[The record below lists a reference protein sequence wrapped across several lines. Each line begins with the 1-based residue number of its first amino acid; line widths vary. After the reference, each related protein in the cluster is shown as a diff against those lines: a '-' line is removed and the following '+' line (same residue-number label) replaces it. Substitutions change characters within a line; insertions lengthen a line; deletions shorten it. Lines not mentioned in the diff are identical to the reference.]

1 MLNTHGTRAGNCGPL
16 GADLLQ
22 YKRPLSADG
31 THTTVPRCLRGKN
44 GGVLQF
50 QKIKKNKKRS
60 GGQCGKEKK
69 NRQNP
74 SQNPQAVTAAKTKCS
89 SVDLPGQIKEKYA
102 LFTKLSS
109 ELRPHPLW
117 RHYRMSDGRMPVTDR
132 QPSCHSQDLAN
143 HRSGLRPCPL
153 ITNPPTSPK
162 YGSGVAFLTQKQ
174 TIPSQQRPTMS
185 GLEPA
190 SAHCIRLI
198 CIQKRS
204 LSSLKPHCCL
214 RSVPV
219 SSPKIPPHSQL
230 NLVH

>member
-50 QKIKKNKKRS
+50 QKIKKILKKVRWS
-60 GGQCGKEKK
+60 MRQRKKKKQTEPLTESPGGHC
-69 NRQNP
+69 
-74 SQNPQAVTAAKTKCS
+74 SKTRCS

-117 RHYRMSDGRMPVTDR
+117 RHYRMSDGRMPMTDR

-143 HRSGLRPCPL
+143 HGSGLRPCPL
-153 ITNPPTSPK
+153 ITNPP
-162 YGSGVAFLTQKQ
+162 
-174 TIPSQQRPTMS
+174 
-185 GLEPA
+185 
-190 SAHCIRLI
+190 
-198 CIQKRS
+198 
-204 LSSLKPHCCL
+204 
-214 RSVPV
+214 
-219 SSPKIPPHSQL
+219 PPLPQ
-230 NLVH
+230 NMDQG

>member
-16 GADLLQ
+16 GADLPQ

-50 QKIKKNKKRS
+50 QKIKK
-60 GGQCGKEKK
+60 GQVVNAAKEKK

-102 LFTKLSS
+102 LFTKLSP

-117 RHYRMSDGRMPVTDR
+117 RHYRMSDGRMPMTDR

-143 HRSGLRPCPL
+143 HGSGLRP
-153 ITNPPTSPK
+153 ITNPPP
-162 YGSGVAFLTQKQ
+162 F
-174 TIPSQQRPTMS
+174 
-185 GLEPA
+185 
-190 SAHCIRLI
+190 
-198 CIQKRS
+198 
-204 LSSLKPHCCL
+204 
-214 RSVPV
+214 
-219 SSPKIPPHSQL
+219 PKIWIRGSIPNPETNNTLPTAANYEWLRASIRTLHT
-230 NLVH
+230 VHMHPEEIAFILKAALLP